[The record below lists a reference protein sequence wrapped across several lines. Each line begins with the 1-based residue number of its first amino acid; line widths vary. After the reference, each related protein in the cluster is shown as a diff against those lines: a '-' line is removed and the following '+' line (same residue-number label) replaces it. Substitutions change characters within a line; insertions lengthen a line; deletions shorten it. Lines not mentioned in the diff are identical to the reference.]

1 MKLMIYIYFNRIQSK
16 KYYTN
21 PIQIKYINFLNY
33 GTRNIKPNL

>member
-1 MKLMIYIYFNRIQSK
+1 MKLMIYIYFNRIQ

-33 GTRNIKPNL
+33 GTRNVKPNL